1 MREQSFGTALLSLS
15 KLVRLVGI
23 LLKKNRLLENYYKLS
38 KEQRIQLKKYL
49 CALGTAFLLFLL
61 LINLLHSC
69 TGRDEAIPEQEETMP
84 QHIPVVQ
91 ELKNVW
97 IPEAETDRI
106 TIFCD
111 GERKT
116 LFIDAAAEDTLPAPE
131 EMREQL
137 ADIELTDDLV
147 TAVTLK
153 TDKITGRVLSA
164 DAGGIEIEGMGRI
177 PLAEDY
183 KGYRLYRELAMCT
196 IADLR
201 FGYADADFIREDGV
215 ICGILSAREETMEKI
230 RVLLKT
236 SDFAD
241 VLHREVTLTADCDF
255 VLQYGN
261 TEEMREDAFTQ
272 GEEVTIGVDSEYFA
286 GERINVVPAALTGRI
301 RLTNVNRSQ
310 GTPSYR
316 GHIELLRTEDGIAVV
331 NELPLEEYLYS
342 VVPSEMPSSY
352 PLEALKAQA
361 ICARTYAYGHML
373 HAAYPQYGA
382 HVDDS
387 TSYQVYNNITESDS
401 TTTAVKE
408 TYGSLIQTSEGT
420 PANTYYYSTSCGVGT
435 TANVWKTEEAQKITY
450 LKSNRLNASYF
461 EQTENDRTEHT
472 QTMADGYG
480 KIPETQEENLSEED
494 TFREFISN
502 TQAGDYESRE
512 AWYRWSYQVKEIDVE
527 RMCETLQKR
536 YQANERLILTLKDG
550 DYISQEVKAFSKVKD
565 ISVVKRGAGGVA
577 DEVVIVTDKGTFKV
591 ISEYNIRAVL
601 CDGETKV
608 VRQDGSEV
616 SMPNLLPSGFFVI
629 EPSHDKKNVV
639 GYNIIGGGFGHGVGM
654 SQNGA
659 KNMALQGLNAEQIL
673 NFFYEGCEICSG
685 N

>member
-1 MREQSFGTALLSLS
+1 M
-15 KLVRLVGI
+15 
-23 LLKKNRLLENYYKLS
+23 KKNRLLENYYKLS

-49 CALGTAFLLFLL
+49 CVLGLAFLLFLL
-61 LINLLHSC
+61 FVNLLHSC
-69 TGRDEAIPEQEETMP
+69 SHEENDVPGQEEENP
-84 QHIPVVQ
+84 IHVPVVKM
-91 ELKNVW
+91 LKNVW
-97 IPEAETDRI
+97 IVEAQNNEI
-106 TIFCD
+106 TVFAE
-111 GERKT
+111 GEKKV
-116 LFIDAAAEDTLPAPE
+116 FPIDSAVMAENVVSSVDQC
-131 EMREQL
+131 RERL
-137 ADIELTDDLV
+137 ADVELTDETV
-147 TAVTLK
+147 TEIVLKQDKVTGK
-153 TDKITGRVLSA
+153 VLSA
-164 DAGGIEIEGMGRI
+164 DERGIEIEGQGRI
-177 PLAEDY
+177 PVSPAY
-183 KGYRLYRELAMCT
+183 QGYRLYGELSMCT
-196 IADLR
+196 IADLPI
-201 FGYADADFIREDGV
+201 GYAAADFVVENGE
-215 ICGILSAREETMEKI
+215 ICGILLAREEAMENI

-236 SDFAD
+236 SDYAEM
-241 VLHREVTLTADCDF
+241 LHRTVTFSADCDIL
-255 VLQYGN
+255 LQYGSGEN
-261 TEEMREDAFTQ
+261 IQEELIAQ
-272 GEEVTIGVDSEYFA
+272 GQEITITADSSYFI
-286 GERINVVPAALTGRI
+286 GERIKVIPTQLTGRI
-301 RLTNVNRSQ
+301 RLCNVNRSQ
-310 GTPSYR
+310 GIPAYR
-316 GHIELLRTEDGIAVV
+316 GQLELLRTQDGIAVV

-342 VVPSEMPSSY
+342 VVPSEMPASY

-408 TYGSLIQTSEGT
+408 TYGSLIKTSEGT

-435 TANVWKTEEAQKITY
+435 TANIWKTEEAQKITY

-461 EQTENDRTEHT
+461 EQTDNDRTEHT
-472 QTMADGYG
+472 QTMADGYE
-480 KIPETQEENLSEED
+480 KIPETQEEDLSEED
-494 TFREFISN
+494 AFREFISSI
-502 TQAGDYESRE
+502 QAGDYESRE

-577 DEVVIVTDKGTFKV
+577 DEVVIATDKGTFKV

-601 CDGETKV
+601 CDGETKA

>member
-1 MREQSFGTALLSLS
+1 M
-15 KLVRLVGI
+15 GI
-23 LLKKNRLLENYYKLS
+23 LLKKNRLPENYYKLS

-49 CALGTAFLLFLL
+49 CVLGLAFLLFLL
-61 LINLLHSC
+61 FVNLLHSC
-69 TGRDEAIPEQEETMP
+69 SHEENDVPGQEEEIP
-84 QHIPVVQ
+84 IHVPVVRM
-91 ELKNVW
+91 LKNVW
-97 IPEAETDRI
+97 IVEVQNNEITVFAE
-106 TIFCD
+106 
-111 GERKT
+111 GEKKV
-116 LFIDAAAEDTLPAPE
+116 FPIDSAVMTENVVSSVGQY
-131 EMREQL
+131 REQL
-137 ADIELTDDLV
+137 ADMELTDE
-147 TAVTLK
+147 AVTEIILK
-153 TDKITGRVLSA
+153 QDKVTGKVLSA
-164 DAGGIEIEGMGRI
+164 DEISIEIEGQGRI
-177 PLAEDY
+177 PISSEY
-183 KGYRLYRELAMCT
+183 KGYCLYGELSMCT
-196 IADLR
+196 IADLQI
-201 FGYADADFIREDGV
+201 GYAAADFVVEDGE
-215 ICGILSAREETMEKI
+215 ICGILLVREEAMENI

-236 SDFAD
+236 SDYAEL
-241 VLHREVTLTADCDF
+241 LHQTVTLSADCDF
-255 VLQYGN
+255 LLQYGSGEN
-261 TEEMREDAFTQ
+261 IREELITQRQEISITADSSYFT
-272 GEEVTIGVDSEYFA
+272 
-286 GERINVVPAALTGRI
+286 GERIKVIPTQLTGRI
-301 RLTNVNRSQ
+301 RLCNVNRSQ
-310 GTPSYR
+310 GIPAYR
-316 GHIELLRTEDGIAVV
+316 GQLELLRTQNGIAVV

-342 VVPSEMPSSY
+342 VVPGEMPASY

-408 TYGSLIQTSEGT
+408 TYGSLIKTSEGT

-450 LKSNRLNASYF
+450 LKSKRLNASYF
-461 EQTENDRTEHT
+461 EQT
-472 QTMADGYG
+472 
-480 KIPETQEENLSEED
+480 ENLSEED
-494 TFREFISN
+494 TFREFISS

-536 YQANERLILTLKDG
+536 YQANERLILTLKDD

-577 DEVVIVTDKGTFKV
+577 DEVVIVTDKATFKV

-601 CDGETKV
+601 CDGKTKA

-616 SMPNLLPSGFFVI
+616 SMPNLLPSGFFVM

-673 NFFYEGCEICSG
+673 DFFYEGCEICSG

>member
-1 MREQSFGTALLSLS
+1 M
-15 KLVRLVGI
+15 
-23 LLKKNRLLENYYKLS
+23 KKNRLPENYYKLS

-49 CALGTAFLLFLL
+49 CVLGLAFLLFLL
-61 LINLLHSC
+61 FVNLLHSC
-69 TGRDEAIPEQEETMP
+69 SHEENDVPGQEEEIP
-84 QHIPVVQ
+84 IHVPVVRM
-91 ELKNVW
+91 LKNVW
-97 IPEAETDRI
+97 IVEVQNNEITVFAE
-106 TIFCD
+106 
-111 GERKT
+111 GEKKV
-116 LFIDAAAEDTLPAPE
+116 FPIDSAVMTENVVSSVGQY
-131 EMREQL
+131 REQL
-137 ADIELTDDLV
+137 ADMELTDE
-147 TAVTLK
+147 AVTEIILK
-153 TDKITGRVLSA
+153 QDKVTGKVLSA
-164 DAGGIEIEGMGRI
+164 DEISIEIEGQGRI
-177 PLAEDY
+177 PISSEY
-183 KGYRLYRELAMCT
+183 KGYCLYGELSMCT
-196 IADLR
+196 IADLQI
-201 FGYADADFIREDGV
+201 GYAAADFVVEDGE
-215 ICGILSAREETMEKI
+215 ICGILLVREEAMENI

-236 SDFAD
+236 SDYAEL
-241 VLHREVTLTADCDF
+241 LHQTVTLSADCDF
-255 VLQYGN
+255 LLQYGSGEN
-261 TEEMREDAFTQ
+261 IREELITQRQEISITADSSYFT
-272 GEEVTIGVDSEYFA
+272 
-286 GERINVVPAALTGRI
+286 GERIKVIPTQLTGRI
-301 RLTNVNRSQ
+301 RLCNVNRSQ
-310 GTPSYR
+310 GIPAYR
-316 GHIELLRTEDGIAVV
+316 GQLELLRTQDGIAVV

-342 VVPSEMPSSY
+342 VVPGEMPASY

-408 TYGSLIQTSEGT
+408 TYGSLIKTSEGT

-450 LKSNRLNASYF
+450 LKSKRLNASYF
-461 EQTENDRTEHT
+461 EQT
-472 QTMADGYG
+472 
-480 KIPETQEENLSEED
+480 ENLSEED
-494 TFREFISN
+494 TFREFISS

-536 YQANERLILTLKDG
+536 YQANERLILTLKDD

-577 DEVVIVTDKGTFKV
+577 DEVVIVTDKATFKV

-601 CDGETKV
+601 CDGKTKA

-616 SMPNLLPSGFFVI
+616 SMPNLLPSGFFVM

-673 NFFYEGCEICSG
+673 DFFYEGCEICSG

>member
-1 MREQSFGTALLSLS
+1 M
-15 KLVRLVGI
+15 
-23 LLKKNRLLENYYKLS
+23 KKNRLLENYHKLS

-49 CALGTAFLLFLL
+49 CVLGLAFLLFLL
-61 LINLLHSC
+61 FVNLLHSC
-69 TGRDEAIPEQEETMP
+69 SREEKDIPGQEEETP
-84 QHIPVVQ
+84 IHVPVVRM
-91 ELKNVW
+91 LKNVW
-97 IPEAETDRI
+97 IVEAQNNEI
-106 TIFCD
+106 TVFAE
-111 GERKT
+111 GEKKT
-116 LFIDAAAEDTLPAPE
+116 FPIDSTVMAENAFQTVNQC
-131 EMREQL
+131 REQL
-137 ADIELTDDLV
+137 ADIELTDE
-147 TAVTLK
+147 AVTEIVLK
-153 TDKITGRVLSA
+153 QDKVTGKVLSA
-164 DAGGIEIEGMGRI
+164 DERGIEIEGQGRI
-177 PLAEDY
+177 PVSPAY
-183 KGYRLYRELAMCT
+183 QGYRLYGELSMCT
-196 IADLR
+196 ITDLPI
-201 FGYADADFIREDGV
+201 GYAAADFVVESGE
-215 ICGILSAREETMEKI
+215 ICGILLVREEAMENI
-230 RVLLKT
+230 RILLKT
-236 SDFAD
+236 SDYAKL
-241 VLHREVTLTADCDF
+241 LHRTVTFSADCDLL
-255 VLQYGN
+255 LQYGSGEN
-261 TEEMREDAFTQ
+261 IQEELIAQ
-272 GEEVTIGVDSEYFA
+272 GQEISITADSSYFI
-286 GERINVVPAALTGRI
+286 GERIKVIPTQLTGRI
-301 RLTNVNRSQ
+301 RLCNVNRSQ
-310 GTPSYR
+310 GIPAYR
-316 GHIELLRTEDGIAVV
+316 GQLELLRTQDGIAVV

-342 VVPSEMPSSY
+342 VVPSEMPASY

-361 ICARTYAYGHML
+361 ICARTYAYGHIL

-408 TYGSLIQTSEGT
+408 TYGSLIKTSEGT

-472 QTMADGYG
+472 QTMADGYE
-480 KIPETQEENLSEED
+480 KKPETQEENLGEED
-494 TFREFISN
+494 TFREFISS

>member
-1 MREQSFGTALLSLS
+1 M
-15 KLVRLVGI
+15 GI
-23 LLKKNRLLENYYKLS
+23 LLKKNRLPENYYKLS

-49 CALGTAFLLFLL
+49 CVLGLAFLLFLL
-61 LINLLHSC
+61 FVNLLHSC
-69 TGRDEAIPEQEETMP
+69 SHEENDVPGQEEEIP
-84 QHIPVVQ
+84 IHVPVVRM
-91 ELKNVW
+91 LKNVW
-97 IPEAETDRI
+97 IVEVQNNEITVFAE
-106 TIFCD
+106 
-111 GERKT
+111 GEKKV
-116 LFIDAAAEDTLPAPE
+116 FPIDSAVMTENVVSSVGQY
-131 EMREQL
+131 REQL
-137 ADIELTDDLV
+137 ADMELTDE
-147 TAVTLK
+147 AVTEIILK
-153 TDKITGRVLSA
+153 QDKVTGKVLSA
-164 DAGGIEIEGMGRI
+164 DEISIEIEGQGRI
-177 PLAEDY
+177 PVSSEY
-183 KGYRLYRELAMCT
+183 KGYCLYGELSMCT
-196 IADLR
+196 IADLQI
-201 FGYADADFIREDGV
+201 GYAAADFVVEDGE
-215 ICGILSAREETMEKI
+215 ICGILLVREEAMENI

-236 SDFAD
+236 SDYAEL
-241 VLHREVTLTADCDF
+241 LHQTVTLSADCDF
-255 VLQYGN
+255 LLQYGSGEN
-261 TEEMREDAFTQ
+261 IREELITQRQEISITADSSYFT
-272 GEEVTIGVDSEYFA
+272 
-286 GERINVVPAALTGRI
+286 GERIKVIPTQLTGRI
-301 RLTNVNRSQ
+301 RLCNVNRSQ
-310 GTPSYR
+310 GIPAYR
-316 GHIELLRTEDGIAVV
+316 GQLELLRTQDGIAVV

-342 VVPSEMPSSY
+342 VVPGEMPASY

-408 TYGSLIQTSEGT
+408 TYGSLIKTSEGT

-450 LKSNRLNASYF
+450 LKSKRLNASYF
-461 EQTENDRTEHT
+461 EQT
-472 QTMADGYG
+472 
-480 KIPETQEENLSEED
+480 ENLSEED
-494 TFREFISN
+494 TFREFISS

-536 YQANERLILTLKDG
+536 YQANERLILTLKDD

-577 DEVVIVTDKGTFKV
+577 DEVVIVTDKATFKV

-601 CDGETKV
+601 CDGKTKA

-616 SMPNLLPSGFFVI
+616 SMPNLLPSGFFVM

-673 NFFYEGCEICSG
+673 DFFYEGCEICSG